1 MLIEFILSFFIVSLR
16 RWHQKKLARILFHRL
31 IFHEIFCFLV
41 LFRFVS
47 KIFYCRNSISYLSKG
62 MDPNWRHIIPP
73 GHEKVISEGHC
84 VDDCTRKSFPP
95 QGISIF
101 AVIMQTHNIGKEVKL
116 RQVW

>member
-1 MLIEFILSFFIVSLR
+1 
-16 RWHQKKLARILFHRL
+16 
-31 IFHEIFCFLV
+31 
-41 LFRFVS
+41 
-47 KIFYCRNSISYLSKG
+47 